1 MDIKYYY
8 NFTDEQMKKYGEIL
22 QPLMDKLYDMEKVD
36 TLLEEKFKEWD
47 NKNDELAGDLSDHD
61 LMRKGIEEAIDVFE
75 EETGMKL
82 DRNEDT
88 YKIFNDTFYLNDDM
102 FDIMKE
108 KNITAYDHYHTSIIH
123 HKAYSID
130 GDVYETMRRLADSKY
145 EVYYDLNLITK
156 YDLLES
162 CMNRYSVWGKDLIK
176 TAEEDKEEFEGDV
189 EETIEEI
196 QETIDQAKTL
206 IEEVDKNFIKAKKDL
221 DEVVNRLV
229 SEYQSIALGRLEAYY
244 DIEVAV

>member
-1 MDIKYYY
+1 MDIKAYY
-8 NFTDEQMKKYGEIL
+8 NFTDEQMKKYGKIL
-22 QPLMDKLYDMEKVD
+22 QPLMDKLYEMEEVD
-36 TLLEEKFKEWD
+36 NLLEEKFNEWTD
-47 NKNDELAGDLSDHD
+47 ENDELASDLSDHD

-75 EETGMKL
+75 EETGIKL

-88 YKIFNDTFYLNDDM
+88 YEIFNDTFYLNDDI

-123 HKAYSID
+123 HKAYSVNE
-130 GDVYETMRRLADSKY
+130 DVYDFVRELADTDH
-145 EVYYDLNLITK
+145 EVWGNLKLIMQ
-156 YDLLES
+156 YSLLES
-162 CMNRYSVWGKDLIK
+162 CMNGYGVSGDYLVGI
-176 TAEEDKEEFEGDV
+176 AEEDEEEFESAV
-189 EETIEEI
+189 EAMIDEIEYTTKE
-196 QETIDQAKTL
+196 AKTL

>member
-36 TLLEEKFKEWD
+36 TLLKEKFKEWTD
-47 NKNDELAGDLSDHD
+47 ENDELVSGLDDYDLIQ
-61 LMRKGIEEAIDVFE
+61 KGIEEAINIFE
-75 EETGMKL
+75 EETEMKL
-82 DRNEDT
+82 NRKEAT
-88 YKIFNDTFYLNDDM
+88 YRISNNPFYPDYGIALM
-102 FDIMKE
+102 EE

-123 HKAYSID
+123 HEAYSRN
-130 GDVYETMRRLADSKY
+130 GDVCETVRRLADSKY
-145 EVYYDLNLITK
+145 EVYDDLDLIMK

-162 CMNRYSVWGKDLIK
+162 LMNGYGVSGEYLIDW
-176 TAEEDKEEFEGDV
+176 AEEDEEGFKREV
-189 EETIEEI
+189 EAMIGEV
-196 QETIDQAKTL
+196 QEVTEQAKTL

-221 DEVVNRLV
+221 DEVINEFVMD
-229 SEYQSIALGRLEAYY
+229 YQSIALGRLEAYY